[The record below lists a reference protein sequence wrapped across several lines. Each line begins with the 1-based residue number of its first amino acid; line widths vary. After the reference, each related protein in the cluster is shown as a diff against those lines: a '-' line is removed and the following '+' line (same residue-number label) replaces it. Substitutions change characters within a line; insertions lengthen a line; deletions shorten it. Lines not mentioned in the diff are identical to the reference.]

1 MKSSHFQNNT
11 QTFNDFAK
19 DNELPIDNFEQ
30 WARLVKDQM
39 LKSLHSR
46 LESYWMIILIGES
59 LNIRGA

>member
-46 LESYWMIILIGES
+46 SRKL
-59 LNIRGA
+59 LNDHPNWRKFKY